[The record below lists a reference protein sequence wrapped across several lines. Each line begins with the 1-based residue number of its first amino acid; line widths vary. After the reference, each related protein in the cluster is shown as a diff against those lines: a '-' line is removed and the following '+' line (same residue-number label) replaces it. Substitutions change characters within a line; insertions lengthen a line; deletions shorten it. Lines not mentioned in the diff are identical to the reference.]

1 MSIKDRINA
10 IFNSENVELEVV
22 EKVEKQE
29 RKFESIPLLDGNVIE
44 VEPALEVGAAAMV
57 IIGEDILPAPDGEH
71 ILADNTVIVTE
82 GGLISAITPAEEAV
96 EEEVEELDSEA
107 TKTPAQEREAKK
119 VIESIVTEKQ
129 FSELKEKFEALE
141 KSNDFLKKEL
151 ETVQAGYTDKF
162 EKFADLLNELFG
174 ESKQEPIVKRKNPL
188 KKETKNI
195 FLAAKKNK

>member
-1 MSIKDRINA
+1 MSIREKINA
-10 IFNSENVELEVV
+10 IFSSENVELEVV
-22 EKVEKQE
+22 EKMDKQE
-29 RKFESIPLLDGNVIE
+29 RKFESIPLLDEGVIE

-57 IIGEDILPAPDGEH
+57 VIGEDILPAPDGEH

-96 EEEVEELDSEA
+96 EEEVEELETEA
-107 TKTPAQEREAKK
+107 KKTPAQEREAKK

-151 ETVQAGYTDKF
+151 ETVQAGYTEKF

-195 FLAAKKNK
+195 FLAAKKNN